1 MNTKSHTPFHIAA
14 LTLSVQPATKGQ
26 KVQLF
31 PDGLFRANDTRPE
44 GIDGWRMD
52 ADIAAALIAKVSA
65 RTNDL
70 VVDYEHQ
77 TLNAEENGKEAP
89 ASGWIDP
96 QSLEYRPGEGLFAA
110 VKWTATAQQYIDND
124 EYRYLS
130 PVFPYHAK
138 TGAILDVHNVALTNF
153 PGLDGMAAV
162 NVAALRARLETPSP
176 TTTTQEDNLVERDEL
191 IQLLGLSADATD
203 EQITAALRAA
213 QTATA
218 TIASLRAELEL
229 QDSDDAVVA
238 VAALKG
244 KASAEPDPAK
254 YVPADVV
261 EALKGEIATLKN
273 GQEETE
279 VAALVQQG
287 LDDGKLVPAQ
297 KDWAINLGNK
307 DVAALKQYLGST
319 PKIAALKGT
328 QTQGKKPA
336 GADSNQPEMAE
347 EATAVL
353 KQLGVTAED
362 AAKFAEQENS

>member
-1 MNTKSHTPFHIAA
+1 MNTKTPPFHIAA
-14 LTLSVQPATKGQ
+14 LTLNIQAANSGQ

-52 ADIAAALIAKVSA
+52 ADIAAALIAKVGA

-124 EYRYLS
+124 EYRFLS

-162 NVAALRARLETPSP
+162 NVAALRSRLEHASP
-176 TTTTQEDNLVERDEL
+176 KPQEDNLVDRTEL

-203 EQITAALRAA
+203 EQITAALKAA
-213 QTATA
+213 QSATA

-229 QDSDDAVVA
+229 KDSDDAVVA

-244 KASAEPDPAK
+244 KADAEPDPAK
-254 YVPADVV
+254 FVPAEVV
-261 EALKGEIATLKN
+261 EALKGELATLKS

-287 LDDGKLVPAQ
+287 LTDGKLLPAQ
-297 KDWAINLGNK
+297 KDWATNLGNK
-307 DVAALKQYLGST
+307 DVAALKGYLEQT
-319 PKIAALKGT
+319 PAVAALKST

-336 GADSNQPEMAE
+336 GADNNQPEMAA